1 MVEIKNVFNKAI
13 EHVVDIC
20 TTTLDNVENS
30 QNNLL
35 VALEELERRL
45 NSIGQL
51 NQRLNYKEMSEAC
64 QSIEVYKFKIERVKN
79 RLALLKKKI
88 SNIEAQVYNKAK

>member
-20 TTTLDNVENS
+20 TTTLD
-30 QNNLL
+30 
-35 VALEELERRL
+35 
-45 NSIGQL
+45 SIGQL
-51 NQRLNYKEMSEAC
+51 NQRLNYKELSEAC

-88 SNIEAQVYNKAK
+88 SNIESQVYNKAK